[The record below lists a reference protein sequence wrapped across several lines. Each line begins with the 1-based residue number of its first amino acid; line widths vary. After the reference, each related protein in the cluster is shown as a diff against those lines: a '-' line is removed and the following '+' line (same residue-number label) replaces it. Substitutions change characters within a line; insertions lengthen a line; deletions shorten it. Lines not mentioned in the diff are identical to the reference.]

1 MLNRIL
7 IFSLLIFCFELCSY
21 AMDENYLTKPKI
33 KQVFD
38 GDTIQIRTK
47 QDDVSVRLYGIDCYE
62 TLINNHINYQKNDN
76 ISYEEII
83 EKGKQ
88 AKLILQD
95 IIKNNKNIYLE
106 IIGMDKKYGRLVGT
120 FYYKNNENKFVN
132 INKLMQKTGL
142 CPAYTYKPHS

>member
-1 MLNRIL
+1 MKKAL
-7 IFSLLIFCFELCSY
+7 IIAVWSCLVLQAI
-21 AMDENYLTKPKI
+21 AMNENYLIKPKI

-62 TLINNHINYQKNDN
+62 TLINIHINYQKNDN

-95 IIKNNKNIYLE
+95 IIKNNKNIHLE

-120 FYYKNNENKFVN
+120 FYYKDDENKFVN
-132 INKLMQKTGL
+132 INKLMQKTGF